1 MMYKEP
7 KTFTITDV
15 VNFIDRAHGASRKEI
30 NRLKNEAICINH
42 IRIEN
47 PKEHLTEKLKT

>member
-1 MMYKEP
+1 MYKEP

-47 PKEHLTEKLKT
+47 PKEHLTENLKT